1 MVLAAP
7 FIGLSAE
14 ILDTSSSDVDPIGPR
29 ARYPWSMPN
38 IGPFELILVLVIA
51 LVVFGPK
58 RLPQLG
64 RQLGSGMREFKD
76 SVTGDN
82 KHDDDDEDD
91 DRPAA
96 LTPPPAQP
104 AQTAS
109 PEDTARAAG
118 IPADGATGADEPVS
132 RPGA

>member
-1 MVLAAP
+1 
-7 FIGLSAE
+7 
-14 ILDTSSSDVDPIGPR
+14 
-29 ARYPWSMPN
+29 MPN

-76 SVTGDN
+76 SVTGDR
-82 KHDDDDEDD
+82 KHDDDDDD
-91 DRPAA
+91 DAPAELQA
-96 LTPPPAQP
+96 PPPP
-104 AQTAS
+104 QTVT
-109 PEDTARAAG
+109 PEETARAAG
-118 IPADGATGADEPVS
+118 IPADAPSGADEPVS

>member
-1 MVLAAP
+1 
-7 FIGLSAE
+7 
-14 ILDTSSSDVDPIGPR
+14 
-29 ARYPWSMPN
+29 MPN

-82 KHDDDDEDD
+82 KHDEDDDEAA
-91 DRPAA
+91 RPAELDA
-96 LTPPPAQP
+96 SPAATPV
-104 AQTAS
+104 QTAS

>member
-1 MVLAAP
+1 
-7 FIGLSAE
+7 
-14 ILDTSSSDVDPIGPR
+14 
-29 ARYPWSMPN
+29 MPN

-82 KHDDDDEDD
+82 KHDDDDDD
-91 DRPAA
+91 DEDVRRAELKAPA
-96 LTPPPAQP
+96 PMPAP
-104 AQTAS
+104 APS
-109 PEDTARAAG
+109 PQDTAQAAG
-118 IPADGATGADEPVS
+118 IPADSAPGADEPVS
-132 RPGA
+132 RPGS

>member
-1 MVLAAP
+1 
-7 FIGLSAE
+7 
-14 ILDTSSSDVDPIGPR
+14 
-29 ARYPWSMPN
+29 MPN
-38 IGPFELILVLVIA
+38 VGPFELILVLVIA

-82 KHDDDDEDD
+82 KHDDDDED
-91 DRPAA
+91 
-96 LTPPPAQP
+96 AQP
-104 AQTAS
+104 AAIEAAPAPTPAQTPA
-109 PEDTARAAG
+109 PEETARAAG
-118 IPADGATGADEPVS
+118 IPAEGAGATGADEPVS

>member
-1 MVLAAP
+1 
-7 FIGLSAE
+7 
-14 ILDTSSSDVDPIGPR
+14 
-29 ARYPWSMPN
+29 MPN
-38 IGPFELILVLVIA
+38 VGPFELILVLVIA

-64 RQLGSGMREFKD
+64 RQLGSGMREFKE
-76 SVTGDN
+76 SVTGEN
-82 KHDDDDEDD
+82 KRDDDDEDATAQ
-91 DRPAA
+91 PAA
-96 LTPPPAQP
+96 IEAAPAPTP